1 MKKPILIGLC
11 GRSGT
16 GKGYVC
22 KLFARLGIPSV
33 DTDAVY
39 RDMTAPSDTLS
50 PCMQELIDTFGE
62 TIRLPDN
69 SLNRQA
75 LSAIVFGD
83 GGGEAL
89 KTLNRITHAYIL
101 AETKRLAQE
110 YAEAGADM
118 VIIDAPVL
126 FESGFDAMCRFT
138 VCVCAS
144 EETSV
149 TRILKRDGIT
159 REAAL
164 RRLASQ
170 IPTEEL
176 MRRCDFHIENE
187 LQCDTLTEQ
196 TERIAAQMRAALGES
211 L

>member
-1 MKKPILIGLC
+1 MKSPILIGLC

-22 KLFARLGIPSV
+22 RLFAELGIPSV

-39 RDMTAPSDTLS
+39 RTMTAPSETLS
-50 PCMQELIDTFGE
+50 HCMTELIGAFGDG
-62 TIRLPDN
+62 IRLPDN
-69 SLNRQA
+69 SLNRPA
-75 LSAIVFGD
+75 LSAIVFGE

-89 KTLNRITHAYIL
+89 KTLNRITHAHILKETQRL
-101 AETKRLAQE
+101 AEE
-110 YAEAGADM
+110 YTAAGADA

-176 MRRCDFHIENE
+176 IRRCDFRIENE
-187 LQCDTLTEQ
+187 LHCDTLRTQ
-196 TERIAAQMRAALGES
+196 IAEITAQIRRVLEES
-211 L
+211 V

>member
-1 MKKPILIGLC
+1 MKMPILIGLC

-22 KLFARLGIPSV
+22 KLFSRLGIPSV

-39 RDMTAPSDTLS
+39 RAMTAPSDTLS
-50 PCMQELIDTFGE
+50 PCMKELIDTFGE
-62 TIRLPDN
+62 TVRLPDN

-89 KTLNRITHAYIL
+89 QTLNRITHAYIL
-101 AETKRLAQE
+101 AETKRLAEE
-110 YAEAGADM
+110 YAEAGAEM

-187 LQCDTLTEQ
+187 LQCDTLAEQ

>member
-1 MKKPILIGLC
+1 MKSPTLIGLC

-22 KLFARLGIPSV
+22 KLFAKLGIPSV

-39 RDMTAPSDTLS
+39 RTMTAPSATLS
-50 PCMQELIDTFGE
+50 PCMTELVEAFGDG
-62 TIRLPDN
+62 IRLPDN
-69 SLNRQA
+69 SLNRPA
-75 LSAIVFGD
+75 LSAVVFGED
-83 GGGEAL
+83 GGEAL
-89 KTLNRITHAYIL
+89 QTLNRITHAHIL
-101 AETKRLAQE
+101 RETKRLAEE
-110 YAEAGADM
+110 YAAEGADL

-138 VCVCAS
+138 MCVCAS

-176 MRRCDFHIENE
+176 IRRCDFHIENE
-187 LQCDTLTEQ
+187 LHCDTLEEQ
-196 TERIAAQMRAALGES
+196 TQRIAEQIRTAMGETV
-211 L
+211 

>member
-1 MKKPILIGLC
+1 MKSPVLIGLC

-22 KLFARLGIPSV
+22 KLLAELGIPSV

-39 RDMTAPSDTLS
+39 RAMTAPCETLS
-50 PCMQELIDTFGE
+50 PCMEELVAAFGE
-62 TIRLPDN
+62 EIRLPDN
-69 SLNRQA
+69 SLNRPA
-75 LSAIVFGD
+75 LSAIVFGE
-83 GGGEAL
+83 GGSESL
-89 KTLNRITHAYIL
+89 QTLNRITHAHIL
-101 AETKRLAQE
+101 RETKRLAEE
-110 YAEAGADM
+110 YAAEGAEC

-149 TRILKRDGIT
+149 ARIIKRDGIT
-159 REAAL
+159 EEAAR

-176 MRRCDFHIENE
+176 MRRCDYHIENE
-187 LQCDTLTEQ
+187 LHCDTLRTQ
-196 TERIAAQMRAALGES
+196 TAEIACAIRTALGDKS
-211 L
+211 